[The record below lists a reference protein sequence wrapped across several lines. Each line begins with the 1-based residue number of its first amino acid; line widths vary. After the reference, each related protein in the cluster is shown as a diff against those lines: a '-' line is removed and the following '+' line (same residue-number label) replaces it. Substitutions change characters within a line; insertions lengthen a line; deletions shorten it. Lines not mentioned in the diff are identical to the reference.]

1 MNKLDWI
8 KSQIID
14 GEPPASAASRL
25 NTPVLVDNPTKQ
37 QKIPVPIDLQKI
49 RQAVTDQEAFE
60 VMETRTYD
68 RILEAIQAG
77 DRIAVDSHIKA
88 LLAAGKISKE
98 SVEKLIPILS
108 ETMPDPNWQPKVS
121 MSPAQLAGFSL
132 VLVNEVEQVIN

>member
-14 GEPPASAASRL
+14 GEPPAAAASRL
-25 NTPVLVDNPTKQ
+25 NTPALVDNPTKQ

-132 VLVNEVEQVIN
+132 VLVNKVEQVIN

>member
-14 GEPPASAASRL
+14 GEPPAAAASRL
-25 NTPVLVDNPTKQ
+25 NTSALVDNPTKQ
-37 QKIPVPIDLQKI
+37 QKIPVQIDLQKI